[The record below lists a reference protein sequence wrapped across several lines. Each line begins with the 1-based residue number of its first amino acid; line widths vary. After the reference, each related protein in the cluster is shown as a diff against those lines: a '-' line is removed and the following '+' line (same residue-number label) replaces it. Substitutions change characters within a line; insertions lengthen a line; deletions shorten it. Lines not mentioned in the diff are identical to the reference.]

1 MLLRWSLGLVLSV
14 VAHAAVVVV
23 GLAMGSSPFMGPVE
37 VEIAGVS
44 IEEVKDLPLG
54 RPDNGEAKA
63 EGRARQR
70 SRAPET
76 PPAEGTLASR
86 SGKDDRPQAR
96 PRPMTRRGRRRP
108 VTWARTGPRAPA

>member
-1 MLLRWSLGLVLSV
+1 
-14 VAHAAVVVV
+14 
-23 GLAMGSSPFMGPVE
+23 MGPVE

-86 SGKDDRPQAR
+86 AGKDDKTAGSSPDR
-96 PRPMTRRGRRRP
+96 
-108 VTWARTGPRAPA
+108 